1 MGVTVA
7 SMTMATKK
15 EVLRAHLERYLKASR
30 KEKEQLL
37 DHLTSVLGM
46 HRKAVIR
53 ALRREQNRDPWKS
66 QGKAGRPLIYG
77 ADVVTALKEVWEI
90 SGELC
95 AERLH
100 SIVNQYLKILIRD
113 DMWTHSDEVTWKL
126 QVMSIGTMKD
136 RIAGFQ
142 RIKLGGGRSTTKPSN
157 LKEIIPIRRGP
168 WKNPDPGYG
177 EIDTVVHCGPTLS
190 GDMAY
195 TVNFVDIATFWSE
208 SSAQINKG
216 QHRTKNSI
224 IEIKRRLPFPLLGL
238 DPDTGSEFINWVLKG
253 WCDQEKVELTR
264 SRPNHKNDNAHIE
277 QRNFTNVRK
286 LLGYSR
292 IDTQEAVDLMNQLYA
307 GPWRW
312 YVNFFQPVMQCQE
325 KKRIGS
331 RYVRRYDVPKTPY
344 QRVLAD
350 PRIDIE
356 VKEKLT
362 QQYASLNPKTLR
374 REIDILVKKM
384 FEVQKATKTS
394 ILF

>member
-1 MGVTVA
+1 
-7 SMTMATKK
+7 MTMATKK
-15 EVLRAHLERYLKASR
+15 EVLLDHLERYLKASR
-30 KEKEQLL
+30 QVKKEML
-37 DHLTSVLGM
+37 DYLVSTLKM
-46 HRKAVIR
+46 HRKTIIR
-53 ALRREQNRDPWKS
+53 ALKREQNRDSWKE
-66 QGKAGRPLIYG
+66 QGRAGRPLMYG
-77 ADVVTALKEVWEI
+77 ADVTTALKEVWEI

-100 SIVNQYLKILIRD
+100 SVIDQYLKILVRD
-113 DMWTHSDEVTWKL
+113 NMWTHDDEVTWKL
-126 QVMSIGTMKD
+126 QAMSIGTMKD

-142 RIKLGGGRSTTKPSN
+142 HIKLGGGRSTTKPSN
-157 LKEIIPIRRGP
+157 LKEVIPIRRGP
-168 WKNPDPGYG
+168 WENPHPGYG
-177 EIDTVVHCGPTLS
+177 EIDTVVHCGSTLS

-208 SSAQINKG
+208 SVAQINKG
-216 QHRTKNSI
+216 QMRTKGSI
-224 IEIKRRLPFPLLGL
+224 IEIKKRLPFSLLGL

-253 WCDQEKVELTR
+253 WCDQEKVELTI

-307 GPWRW
+307 EPWRL

-344 QRVLAD
+344 QRVMAD
-350 PRIDIE
+350 KRIDIG

-362 QQYASLNPKTLR
+362 QQYVSLNPKTLR
-374 REIDILVKKM
+374 REIDILVKKI
-384 FEVQKATKTS
+384 FEAQKATRTS
-394 ILF
+394 ILS

>member
-7 SMTMATKK
+7 IMTMATKK
-15 EVLRAHLERYLKASR
+15 EVLLEHLERYLKASR
-30 KEKEQLL
+30 QVKKEIL
-37 DHLTSVLGM
+37 DYLVSTLKM
-46 HRKAVIR
+46 HRKTLIR
-53 ALRREQNRDPWKS
+53 ALKREQNRDPWKER
-66 QGKAGRPLIYG
+66 GKAGRPLTYG
-77 ADVVTALKEVWEI
+77 ADVTAALKEIWNI

-95 AERLH
+95 AERLKAVL
-100 SIVNQYLKILIRD
+100 SDYLIILIRD
-113 DMWTHSDEVTWKL
+113 DMWLHGDEVTWKL
-126 QVMSIGTMKD
+126 QAMSIGTMKD
-136 RIAGFQ
+136 RIAGFI
-142 RIKLGGGRSTTKPSN
+142 RIRLGEGRSTTKPSN

-168 WKNPDPGYG
+168 WENPDPGYG
-177 EIDTVVHCGPTLS
+177 EIDTVVHCGSTLS

-216 QHRTKNSI
+216 QQRTKNSI

-238 DPDTGSEFINWVLKG
+238 DPDTGSEFINWILKG

-292 IDTQEAVDLMNQLYA
+292 IDTQEAVDLMNMLYA
-307 GPWRW
+307 GPWRL

-331 RYVRRYDVPKTPY
+331 RYIRRYDIPKTPY

-350 PRIDIE
+350 QRIDIK

-362 QQYASLNPKTLR
+362 QEYASLNPKTLR
-374 REIDILVKKM
+374 REIDILVKKI
-384 FEVQKATKTS
+384 FEAQKATKTS
-394 ILF
+394 ILS

>member
-7 SMTMATKK
+7 IMTMATKK
-15 EVLRAHLERYLKASR
+15 ELFREVLKRYLKASNDQKR
-30 KEKEQLL
+30 IIL
-37 DHLTSVLGM
+37 DELSASSRM
-46 HRKAVIR
+46 HRKSVIR
-53 ALRREQNRDPWKS
+53 ALKRAQDHDPWKVR
-66 QGKAGRPLIYG
+66 GKAGRPFMYG
-77 ADVVTALKEVWEI
+77 ADVTAGLKELWGI

-100 SIVNQYLKILIRD
+100 AVITEYINVLIRD
-113 DMWTHSDEVTWKL
+113 DEWKYNDEVSWKL
-126 QVMSIGTMKD
+126 QTMSIGTMKD
-136 RIAGFQ
+136 RIAGFI

-157 LKEIIPIRRGP
+157 LKEVIPIRRGP
-168 WKNPDPGYG
+168 WENPDPGYG
-177 EIDTVVHCGPTLS
+177 EIDTVVHCGTTLS

-195 TVNFVDIATFWSE
+195 TVNLVDIATFWSE
-208 SSAQINKG
+208 STAQINKG
-216 QHRTKNSI
+216 QQRTKKSI

-253 WCDQEKVELTR
+253 WCDLEGVELTR

-292 IDTQEAVDLMNQLYA
+292 IDTQSAVDLMNELYA
-307 GPWRW
+307 GPWRL
-312 YVNFFQPVMQCQE
+312 YVNFFQPVMQCQ
-325 KKRIGS
+325 KKERIGS
-331 RYVRRYDVPKTPY
+331 RYIRRYDIPKTPY

-362 QQYASLNPKTLR
+362 RQYASLNPKTLR
-374 REIDILVKKM
+374 REIDILVKKI
-384 FEVQKATKTS
+384 FEAQKATRIPTLS
-394 ILF
+394 

>member
-1 MGVTVA
+1 MNYPPA
-7 SMTMATKK
+7 
-15 EVLRAHLERYLKASR
+15 RAYIAN
-30 KEKEQLL
+30 QF
-37 DHLTSVLGM
+37 
-46 HRKAVIR
+46 IR
-53 ALRREQNRDPWKS
+53 ALKREQNRDPWKE

-77 ADVVTALKEVWEI
+77 PGVTVALKEVWEI

-95 AERLH
+95 AERLKPM
-100 SIVNQYLKILIRD
+100 ILEYLAILIRD
-113 DMWTHSDEVTWKL
+113 DMWPHDDEITGQL
-126 QVMSIGTMKD
+126 QVMSLATMKR
-136 RIAGFQ
+136 RIRVFQ

-168 WKNPDPGYG
+168 WENPDPGYG
-177 EIDTVVHCGPTLS
+177 EIDTVVHCGSTLS
-190 GDMAY
+190 GEMAY

-216 QHRTKNSI
+216 QQRTKNSI

-238 DPDTGSEFINWVLKG
+238 DPDTGSEFINWILKG

-264 SRPNHKNDNAHIE
+264 SRPNHKDDNAHIE

-292 IDTQEAVDLMNQLYA
+292 IDCQEAVDLMNKLYA

-331 RYVRRYDVPKTPY
+331 RYIRRYDIPKTPY

-350 PRIDIE
+350 QRIDTKI
-356 VKEKLT
+356 KEKLT
-362 QQYASLNPKTLR
+362 QEYASLNPKTLR
-374 REIDILVKKM
+374 REIDILVKKI
-384 FEVQKATKTS
+384 FEVQKATRHY
-394 ILF
+394 

>member
-1 MGVTVA
+1 
-7 SMTMATKK
+7 MTMATKK
-15 EVLRAHLERYLKASR
+15 ELFREVLKRYLKAPNFQ
-30 KEKEQLL
+30 KKIILDELL
-37 DHLTSVLGM
+37 ASSGM
-46 HRKAVIR
+46 HRKSIIR
-53 ALRREQNRDPWKS
+53 ALRREQNRDPWKKR
-66 QGKAGRPLIYG
+66 GKVGRPLLYG
-77 ADVVTALKEVWEI
+77 PGVTFALKEIWNI

-95 AERLH
+95 AERLQP
-100 SIVNQYLKILIRD
+100 ILPEYLGILLRD
-113 DMWTHSDEVTWKL
+113 EMWVHDGISTDKL
-126 QVMSIGTMKD
+126 RTMSLATMKR
-136 RIAGFQ
+136 RISGFQ
-142 RIKLGGGRSTTKPSN
+142 RIKLAGGRSTTKPSD

-168 WKNPDPGYG
+168 WDNPDPGYG
-177 EIDTVVHCGPTLS
+177 EIDTVVHCGSTLS

-216 QHRTKNSI
+216 QQRTKNSI
-224 IEIKRRLPFPLLGL
+224 IEMKRRLPFPLKGL
-238 DPDTGSEFINWVLKG
+238 DPDTGSEFINWVLKD

-292 IDTQEAVDLMNQLYA
+292 IDIQEAVDLMNELYA

-312 YVNFFQPVMQCQE
+312 YVNFFQPVMQCME

-331 RYVRRYDVPKTPY
+331 RYVRRYDIPKTPY
-344 QRVLAD
+344 QRVMID
-350 PRIDIE
+350 PRIGLK

-374 REIDILVKKM
+374 REIDTLVKKI
-384 FEVQKATKTS
+384 FETQKRLCS
-394 ILF
+394 ITESR